1 MIGGNSVIEDNQS
14 KPFLGFVQ
22 PGDPFPSIADKLQQE
37 LLLVT
42 TVRDVPRV
50 PGNEIAIGS
59 GHVFLNGPFRGQKH
73 ASKPQKQSDIQRIFL
88 YANNLVRSDPGKPPV
103 SPGMI

>member
-1 MIGGNSVIEDNQS
+1 MNMIGGDSVIEDNQS
-14 KPFLGFVQ
+14 EPFLGFVK

-50 PGNEIAIGS
+50 PGNEIEIGS
-59 GHVFLNGPFRGQKH
+59 GAWFLKRSVLGPKTH
-73 ASKPQKQSDIQRIFL
+73 L
-88 YANNLVRSDPGKPPV
+88 
-103 SPGMI
+103 

>member
-1 MIGGNSVIEDNQS
+1 MIGGDSVIEDSQS
-14 KPFLGFVQ
+14 ESFLGFVQ

-50 PGNEIAIGS
+50 SGNEIAIGS
-59 GHVFLNGPFRGQKH
+59 GHGFLNGPFWGQKC
-73 ASKPQKQSDIQRIFL
+73 ASKPQKQSDIQCILL
-88 YANNLVRSDPGKPPV
+88 YVNNLVRSDPGKPR
-103 SPGMI
+103 

>member
-1 MIGGNSVIEDNQS
+1 MIGGDSVIEDSQS
-14 KPFLGFVQ
+14 EPFPGFVQ

-37 LLLVT
+37 LPLVT

-59 GHVFLNGPFRGQKH
+59 GHGFLNGPFWGQKR
-73 ASKPQKQSDIQRIFL
+73 ASKPQKWSDIQRIFL
-88 YANNLVRSDPGKPPV
+88 CVNNLVRSDPGNAR
-103 SPGMI
+103 